1 MEEGSQ
7 VKKPFMK
14 KGFTLAELLIV
25 VAIIAVLVAVAI
37 PIFNKQIEKSREA
50 YDIATMRQA
59 AAAATE
65 LYYLGINDKASSDAA
80 GLRWWAEDKM
90 LKKDYN
96 AAGVYVPGSG
106 TFRPDKATDK
116 KVKPYGKGTT
126 VDGGTQFTMGNS
138 NGAYAPKSDYREAV
152 VMVSIFPYA
161 ERPRLD
167 VYWKS
172 TKTSGAAGYIGGSSG
187 NNEAK
192 CSLRVYLD

>member
-1 MEEGSQ
+1 M
-7 VKKPFMK
+7 KKPVIR

-65 LYYLGINDKASSDAA
+65 LYYLGINDKASADAA
-80 GLRWWAEDKM
+80 GLRWWWEKM
-90 LKKDYN
+90 EKKDYN

-106 TFRPDKATDK
+106 KFRPDKATDK

-138 NGAYAPKSDYREAV
+138 DGAYAPKSDYKEAV
-152 VMVSIFPYA
+152 VMVSVFPYA
-161 ERPRLD
+161 ERPYLD

-172 TKTSGAAGYIGGSSG
+172 TKTSGAAGYIGGYSG
-187 NNEAK
+187 NNQAK
-192 CSLRVYLD
+192 YSLRVYLD